1 MSEVPYKSIAVAST
15 FSPRFAQVLAEG
27 KRIRGR
33 FSSLLSLIYVGEK
46 NAEATRKFAEV
57 FKQLRLP
64 AESAIFYEKGEPA
77 TAILRA
83 AAANQVDLIVA
94 GALEKQIV
102 LRSFI
107 GKVARQLIESAPCS
121 VMLFT
126 HPELEPKPLQ
136 QIVLL
141 AEFNERGLTALRKTL
156 HLAAAEKSRRLHVIR
171 VYTSFDEARAK
182 RRAKTPDAKKRART
196 LEEERAALEEF
207 ILSAG
212 ATEVPIEAHCVR
224 GNTTYAAFDFV
235 QAMKADLLVV
245 PLPPP
250 RGPGKKLPAR
260 LAWITDV
267 IPCNLWVIR

>member
-1 MSEVPYKSIAVAST
+1 MDQPHYRSVAVAST
-15 FSPRFAQVLAEG
+15 FSPRFLRVLAEG
-27 KRIRGR
+27 QRIGTR
-33 FSSLLSLIYVGEK
+33 FSTLFSLIYVGEK
-46 NAEATRKFAEV
+46 NAKASAKFSSA
-57 FKQLRLP
+57 FKQLGLP
-64 AESAIFYEKGEPA
+64 ADSAILYEQGEPA
-77 TAILRA
+77 EAILRA
-83 AAANQVDLIVA
+83 AEKNKVDLIVA
-94 GALEKQIV
+94 GALEKQVV

-126 HPELEPKPLQ
+126 QPEEKPKPLR

-141 AEFNERGLTALRKTL
+141 AEFNERGLRALRKTL
-156 HLAAAEKSRRLHVIR
+156 HLAASEKSERLHVIR
-171 VYTSFDEARAK
+171 VYTTFDEARAK
-182 RRAKTPDAKKRART
+182 RRGPSPEAKKRART
-196 LEEERAALEEF
+196 LDEERAALEEF

-212 ATEVPIEAHCVR
+212 PTDVPIEAHCVR

-235 QAMKADLLVV
+235 HAMKANLLAV

-250 RGPGKKLPAR
+250 PGPGKKFPAR